1 MESEPPRGIG
11 YPEGQQHPGQL
22 SLPIVL
28 PPTYLLPPSARV
40 RYILGSAS
48 SLHWD
53 WLREGA
59 VSRTHAFRVFG
70 KEFSLHSKSY
80 FDFLISGDEGRS

>member
-1 MESEPPRGIG
+1 VSTAGDWL
-11 YPEGQQHPGQL
+11 PGRPTT
-22 SLPIVL
+22 SGAAKPTNSFASDLPT
-28 PPTYLLPPSARV
+28 PTEARV